1 MAIVFI
7 SYLHM
12 IPICDQNI
20 MIIYS
25 VAPEILV
32 SPPRI
37 LLIYL
42 NKRQRQ
48 LAVLY
53 MSSLFLEICGIIVSQ
68 ITIQQNQFL
77 SVKNDI

>member
-20 MIIYS
+20 MLIYS

-32 SPPRI
+32 SPPPDAI
-37 LLIYL
+37 NLSE
-42 NKRQRQ
+42 K
-48 LAVLY
+48 A
-53 MSSLFLEICGIIVSQ
+53 EAICCFVYEFFTSEKLR
-68 ITIQQNQFL
+68 NHC
-77 SVKNDI
+77 